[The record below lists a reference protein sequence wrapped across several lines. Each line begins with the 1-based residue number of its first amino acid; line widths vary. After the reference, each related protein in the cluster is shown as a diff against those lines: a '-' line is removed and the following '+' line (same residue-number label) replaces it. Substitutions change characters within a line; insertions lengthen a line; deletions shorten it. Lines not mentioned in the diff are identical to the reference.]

1 MTQQERNG
9 LNEAAEISAHAAGAV
24 RGAIKTG
31 KMVSG
36 AAKGAAAAGPYGAAA
51 AALWTHRKAV
61 AAIIA
66 GLLVLPV
73 LFIMLLPSLIFGG
86 LTKAGVEGSP
96 DTPILNDNAAI
107 VENINQ
113 ISQAISDL
121 LEEGQ
126 EDVRARIDADFTAS
140 GTDQKEIINPYES
153 PPTYNANRFIAMYCA
168 AKNQDYTSIS
178 LKDMEDVIRKA
189 KDALYTFTST
199 EESRTTTVTET
210 NTDSKTGKVTVT
222 ETEVTEIWKIY
233 TIVYNGEAY
242 FEDKIFALSDEQKG
256 LAENYAQN
264 LSVFLGD
271 GMMQGLLPAESAGLV
286 SLGDIRFSDG
296 ATQVVYYNQLDKRYA
311 SKPYGTDNIGT
322 YGCGPTCMA
331 MVVSSLTNETVDP
344 VEMARWAY
352 ENGYWG
358 SRSGSYHSLIPGA
371 AKAWGLPVQGCGK
384 TEGQRIV
391 DGTQYKRF
399 AQYFLDRGMIGFE
412 FNGKVYS
419 ICITEAICFPQ
430 ALAAT
435 APVFKRLQLGTV
447 AKATVID
454 IGGFTAD
461 YLSLRY
467 GAADWASCDSL
478 ENGVITLYNRLLSKI
493 RADHDLLL
501 EETDIDSI
509 LTGCSTEYGSEIQ
522 TLVERGA
529 ESFVADLFRT
539 LRERKIELR
548 TGKVIFVGGGSLLL
562 RKQIEK
568 SGKVGTAIFVEEIG
582 ANAAGYGLLYAA
594 TKTSR

>member
-31 KMVSG
+31 KVVSG
-36 AAKGAAAAGPYGAAA
+36 AAKGTAAAGPYGAAA

-66 GLLVLPV
+66 GFLVLPV

-126 EDVRARIDADFTAS
+126 EDVRARIDTDFTAS
-140 GTDQKEIINPYES
+140 GADQKEIINPYES
-153 PPTYNANRFIAMYCA
+153 SPAYNANRFIAMYCA
-168 AKNQDYTSIS
+168 AKNQDYASIS
-178 LKDMEDVIRKA
+178 LKDMETLIRKA
-189 KDALYTFTST
+189 KDALYTFAST
-199 EESRTTTVTET
+199 EEPRTTTVTDT
-210 NTDSKTGKVTVT
+210 TVDQKTGKVTVT

-271 GMMQGLLPAESAGLV
+271 GMMQGLLPAESTGLV

-296 ATQVVYYNQLDKRYA
+296 AMQVVYYSQLEKRYA

-322 YGCGPTCMA
+322 YGCGPMVIMA
-331 MVVSSLTNETVDP
+331 PEMVRVISADPKECKACELYLLTTHCTTNLDSSSFTELYADYDAGRFALLQSVREEQQDGCVKDWADRDALEEEYCTDFYEAWHRDEYSEKHFTASIEKLSLT
-344 VEMARWAY
+344 
-352 ENGYWG
+352 
-358 SRSGSYHSLIPGA
+358 
-371 AKAWGLPVQGCGK
+371 LP
-384 TEGQRIV
+384 QRI
-391 DGTQYKRF
+391 
-399 AQYFLDRGMIGFE
+399 I
-412 FNGKVYS
+412 
-419 ICITEAICFPQ
+419 EA
-430 ALAAT
+430 
-435 APVFKRLQLGTV
+435 
-447 AKATVID
+447 
-454 IGGFTAD
+454 
-461 YLSLRY
+461 
-467 GAADWASCDSL
+467 
-478 ENGVITLYNRLLSKI
+478 E
-493 RADHDLLL
+493 
-501 EETDIDSI
+501 
-509 LTGCSTEYGSEIQ
+509 
-522 TLVERGA
+522 
-529 ESFVADLFRT
+529 
-539 LRERKIELR
+539 
-548 TGKVIFVGGGSLLL
+548 
-562 RKQIEK
+562 
-568 SGKVGTAIFVEEIG
+568 
-582 ANAAGYGLLYAA
+582 
-594 TKTSR
+594 

>member
-1 MTQQERNG
+1 MAQQERSG

-31 KMVSG
+31 KAVSG

-61 AAIIA
+61 VAIIA
-66 GLLVLPV
+66 GLLAIPV

-86 LTKAGVEGSP
+86 LTQAGVEGNP
-96 DTPILNDNAAI
+96 DTPILNDNAAV

-126 EDVRARIDADFTAS
+126 EDVRDRIDADFTAS
-140 GTDQKEIINPYES
+140 GADQKEIINPYES
-153 PPTYNANRFIAMYCA
+153 SPAYNANRFIAMYCA
-168 AKNQDYTSIS
+168 AKNQDYASIS

-210 NTDSKTGKVTVT
+210 NTDPKTGKVTVT

-311 SKPYGTDNIGT
+311 HKPYGTDDIGT

-344 VEMARWAY
+344 VEMAHWAY
-352 ENGYWG
+352 ENGYWC

-391 DGTQYKRF
+391 DALSQGKLVVAIMLKGHFTSSGHF
-399 AQYFLDRGMIGFE
+399 IVLRGVE
-412 FNGKVYS
+412 NGK
-419 ICITEAICFPQ
+419 
-430 ALAAT
+430 
-435 APVFKRLQLGTV
+435 
-447 AKATVID
+447 
-454 IGGFTAD
+454 
-461 YLSLRY
+461 
-467 GAADWASCDSL
+467 
-478 ENGVITLYNRLLSKI
+478 
-493 RADHDLLL
+493 
-501 EETDIDSI
+501 I
-509 LTGCSTEYGSEIQ
+509 L
-522 TLVERGA
+522 
-529 ESFVADLFRT
+529 VADPANYTRSQQAWDLAIILNEASGRA
-539 LRERKIELR
+539 
-548 TGKVIFVGGGSLLL
+548 GAGGPFW
-562 RKQIEK
+562 I
-568 SGKVGTAIFVEEIG
+568 IG
-582 ANAAGYGLLYAA
+582 
-594 TKTSR
+594 

>member
-1 MTQQERNG
+1 MTQQERSG

-31 KMVSG
+31 KAVSG

-96 DTPILNDNAAI
+96 DTPILNDNAAV

-126 EDVRARIDADFTAS
+126 EDVRARIDTDFTAS

-153 PPTYNANRFIAMYCA
+153 SPAYNANRFIAMYCA
-168 AKNQDYTSIS
+168 AKDQDYASIS
-178 LKDMEDVIRKA
+178 LKDMETLIRKA

-210 NTDSKTGKVTVT
+210 NTDPKTGKVTVT

-311 SKPYGTDNIGT
+311 SKPYGTDDIGT

-344 VEMARWAY
+344 VEMACWAY
-352 ENGYWG
+352 ENGYWC

-391 DGTQYKRF
+391 DALSQGKLVVAIMLKGHFTSSGHF
-399 AQYFLDRGMIGFE
+399 IVLRGVE
-412 FNGKVYS
+412 NGK
-419 ICITEAICFPQ
+419 
-430 ALAAT
+430 
-435 APVFKRLQLGTV
+435 
-447 AKATVID
+447 
-454 IGGFTAD
+454 
-461 YLSLRY
+461 
-467 GAADWASCDSL
+467 
-478 ENGVITLYNRLLSKI
+478 
-493 RADHDLLL
+493 
-501 EETDIDSI
+501 I
-509 LTGCSTEYGSEIQ
+509 L
-522 TLVERGA
+522 
-529 ESFVADLFRT
+529 VADPANYTRSQQAWDLAIILNEASGRA
-539 LRERKIELR
+539 
-548 TGKVIFVGGGSLLL
+548 GAGGPFW
-562 RKQIEK
+562 I
-568 SGKVGTAIFVEEIG
+568 IG
-582 ANAAGYGLLYAA
+582 
-594 TKTSR
+594 

>member
-1 MTQQERNG
+1 MTQQERSG

-96 DTPILNDNAAI
+96 DTPILNDNAAV

-126 EDVRARIDADFTAS
+126 EDVRARIDTDFTAS
-140 GTDQKEIINPYES
+140 GADQKEIINPYES
-153 PPTYNANRFIAMYCA
+153 SPAYNANRFIAMYCA

-210 NTDSKTGKVTVT
+210 NTDPKTGKVTVT

-311 SKPYGTDNIGT
+311 SKPYGTDDIGT

-331 MVVSSLTNETVDP
+331 MVVSSLTSETVDP
-344 VEMARWAY
+344 AEMARWAY
-352 ENGYWG
+352 ENGYWC

-391 DGTQYKRF
+391 DALSQGKLVVAIMLKGHFTSSGHF
-399 AQYFLDRGMIGFE
+399 IVLRGVE
-412 FNGKVYS
+412 NGK
-419 ICITEAICFPQ
+419 
-430 ALAAT
+430 
-435 APVFKRLQLGTV
+435 
-447 AKATVID
+447 
-454 IGGFTAD
+454 
-461 YLSLRY
+461 
-467 GAADWASCDSL
+467 
-478 ENGVITLYNRLLSKI
+478 
-493 RADHDLLL
+493 
-501 EETDIDSI
+501 I
-509 LTGCSTEYGSEIQ
+509 L
-522 TLVERGA
+522 
-529 ESFVADLFRT
+529 VADPANYTRSQQEWDLSIILNEASGRA
-539 LRERKIELR
+539 
-548 TGKVIFVGGGSLLL
+548 GAGGPFW
-562 RKQIEK
+562 I
-568 SGKVGTAIFVEEIG
+568 IG
-582 ANAAGYGLLYAA
+582 
-594 TKTSR
+594 

>member
-1 MTQQERNG
+1 MTQQERSG
-9 LNEAAEISAHAAGAV
+9 LNEAAEISAHAGGAV

-31 KMVSG
+31 KAVSG

-126 EDVRARIDADFTAS
+126 EDVRARIDTDFTAS
-140 GTDQKEIINPYES
+140 GADQKEIINPYES
-153 PPTYNANRFIAMYCA
+153 SPAYNANRFIAMYCA
-168 AKNQDYTSIS
+168 AKNQDYASIS

-210 NTDSKTGKVTVT
+210 NTDPKTGKVTVT

-311 SKPYGTDNIGT
+311 HKPYGTDDIGT

-344 VEMARWAY
+344 AEMARWAY
-352 ENGYWG
+352 ENGYWC

-371 AKAWGLPVQGCGK
+371 AKAWGLPVQGCEK
-384 TEGQRIV
+384 TEGQRVVDALSQGKLVVAIMLKGHFTSSGHFIV
-391 DGTQYKRF
+391 
-399 AQYFLDRGMIGFE
+399 LRGVE
-412 FNGKVYS
+412 NGK
-419 ICITEAICFPQ
+419 
-430 ALAAT
+430 
-435 APVFKRLQLGTV
+435 
-447 AKATVID
+447 
-454 IGGFTAD
+454 
-461 YLSLRY
+461 
-467 GAADWASCDSL
+467 
-478 ENGVITLYNRLLSKI
+478 
-493 RADHDLLL
+493 
-501 EETDIDSI
+501 I
-509 LTGCSTEYGSEIQ
+509 L
-522 TLVERGA
+522 
-529 ESFVADLFRT
+529 VADPANYTRSQQAWDLSIILNEASGRA
-539 LRERKIELR
+539 
-548 TGKVIFVGGGSLLL
+548 GAGGPFW
-562 RKQIEK
+562 I
-568 SGKVGTAIFVEEIG
+568 IG
-582 ANAAGYGLLYAA
+582 
-594 TKTSR
+594 